1 MEIDAK
7 LVMKLRSETDAPVME
22 CKAALTEAGGDYEKA
37 KQILREKGKAAAAK
51 RADRTTS
58 AGVAMFVA
66 DAGNKNVGG
75 VVLESETDFVAKN
88 PDFIATAEMIAKAYV
103 DQDPTADPLAIK
115 AGDKTVGALVEESVA
130 KIRENIKVAKAVHL
144 SGSNVA
150 VYVHHDKT
158 KAAAVVLEG
167 DSPNL
172 MEAGQKLA
180 IQCVASSPKYIEK
193 EEVPADIIEK
203 EIETETQRAVN
214 EGKNADVAANIA
226 RGRVNKEFFQ
236 TQVLLEQPF
245 YADNKKT
252 VSQYLKEQG
261 GTIKVVGFTRLA
273 VGE

>member
-7 LVMKLRSETDAPVME
+7 LVMKLRAETDAPVME
-22 CKAALTEAGGDYEKA
+22 CKAALVEAGGDYEKA

-51 RADRTTS
+51 RADRATG
-58 AGVAMFVA
+58 AGVAVMIS
-66 DAGNKNVGG
+66 DPSNKKVGG

-88 PDFIATAEMIAKAYV
+88 PEFIAATAN
-103 DQDPTADPLAIK
+103 
-115 AGDKTVGALVEESVA
+115 GKTVGTLVEESVA

-144 SGSNVA
+144 TGETVA

-172 MEAGQKLA
+172 LEAGQKLA
-180 IQCVASSPKYIEK
+180 IQCVAGNPKYVSK
-193 EEVPADIIEK
+193 EQVPADIIEK
-203 EIETETQRAVN
+203 EIATETQRAIN
-214 EGKNADVAANIA
+214 EGKPADVAANIA
-226 RGRVNKEFFQ
+226 KGRVNKEFYQ
-236 TQVLLEQPF
+236 SQVLLEQPF

-252 VSQYLKEQG
+252 VSQYLQEQG
-261 GTIKVVGFTRLA
+261 GTIKVLGFERLA